1 MGPLTWDRFA
11 ALLPEG
17 KALAQLRALVR
28 QLSAS
33 KFVWDLQ
40 LILKGEDV
48 PGVELCRRAA
58 IERTGRL
65 GQTVHGLRY
74 SGNGRRAA
82 DADDLTMN
90 VESIRLGSERR
101 VALAA

>member
-28 QLSAS
+28 QFVGFE
-33 KFVWDLQ
+33 FVWDLQ

-48 PGVELCRRAA
+48 PVWNLSPSRDR
-58 IERTGRL
+58 RTGRL
-65 GQTVHGLRY
+65 GQTSWLRY